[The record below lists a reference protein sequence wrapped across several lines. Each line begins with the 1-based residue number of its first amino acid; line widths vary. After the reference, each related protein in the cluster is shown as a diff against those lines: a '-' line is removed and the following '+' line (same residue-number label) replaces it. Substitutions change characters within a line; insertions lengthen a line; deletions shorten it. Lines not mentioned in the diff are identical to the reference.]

1 MSKHVIVEVH
11 YEENEKTKYIE
22 EVKTNMLISEDKV
35 IEISSFVKRESVI
48 NRIIF
53 NIDEYW
59 TAKKENG
66 EWKIGAK
73 VIVEE
78 IDGNK
83 FIKTDPNGKK
93 EDNLGEL
100 PTY

>member
-1 MSKHVIVEVH
+1 MSKYVIVEVH
-11 YEENEKTKYIE
+11 YVENEETKYIE
-22 EVKTNMLISEDKV
+22 EVKTNMLTSENKV
-35 IEISSFVKRESVI
+35 VEISSFVKRESVI

-59 TAKKENG
+59 TAIKENG

-78 IDGNK
+78 LDGNK
-83 FIKTDPNGKK
+83 FIKTVKNGKK
-93 EDNLGEL
+93 EDNLSEL